1 VLSKNPQRPFGR
13 IGRLVYAEVSV
24 RIFVVAMLSIA
35 TAVSHAAEPVE
46 TASERDQ
53 ISYSLGFQIGGDFK
67 RQGLDI
73 NAAAV
78 VRGINDALTN
88 APPLLDEKTMRATL
102 VDLKR
107 KVVELQQVQKSAQT
121 DAKRAAGRAYL
132 KQNATREGVVTLAS
146 GLQYRVIV
154 PGTGVQPGPQD
165 NVTLNYRG
173 TLVNGQE
180 FDNSKRRNEP
190 ATFNVSGVVRG
201 WTEALQLMSVG
212 ARWSLYIPP
221 ELAYGERGP
230 LADETLLFE
239 VELLSVAALSRF

>member
-1 VLSKNPQRPFGR
+1 M
-13 IGRLVYAEVSV
+13 

>member
-1 VLSKNPQRPFGR
+1 
-13 IGRLVYAEVSV
+13 V
-24 RIFVVAMLSIA
+24 RIFVITMLSIA
-35 TAVSHAAEPVE
+35 TAVSHALEPIEV
-46 TASERDQ
+46 ASERDQ
-53 ISYSLGFQIGGDFK
+53 ISYSLGYQIGGDFK

-73 NAAAV
+73 NADAV

-88 APPLLDEKTMRATL
+88 APPLLDEKTMRSTL

-107 KVVELQQVQKSAQT
+107 KVVELQQAQKSAQT
-121 DAKRAAGRAYL
+121 DAKRAAGRAYI

-146 GLQYRVIV
+146 GLQYRVIM
-154 PGTGVQPGPQD
+154 PGTGVQPGPHD

-180 FDNSKRRNEP
+180 FDSSKRRNEP
-190 ATFNVSGVVRG
+190 ATFNVSGVIRG

-230 LADETLLFE
+230 LADETLIFE
-239 VELLSVAALSRF
+239 IELLSVAALKTKAAGVE